1 MFRVEG
7 EFRQSLTSAFRGMP
21 MAVKIQCPTCRDGLI
36 TSEAELRRLPNDH
49 TITELLTFVKDTGK
63 SDIQYCTKHQMQ
75 PLNFFCEPCIQPVCC
90 DCTVIDHKEAKGH
103 VVVNVEEA
111 LEKYT
116 PILDDTMADIKT
128 QKLELA
134 GQRDALEQAGET
146 VDQIQQD
153 LTQHIRSVC
162 WAGMGEGRGGKGA
175 GRGGGQGGGT
185 SVIIVSGNCHKNL
198 KQE

>member
-1 MFRVEG
+1 M
-7 EFRQSLTSAFRGMP
+7 
-21 MAVKIQCPTCRDGLI
+21 
-36 TSEAELRRLPNDH
+36 
-49 TITELLTFVKDTGK
+49 
-63 SDIQYCTKHQMQ
+63 
-75 PLNFFCEPCIQPVCC
+75 
-90 DCTVIDHKEAKGH
+90 
-103 VVVNVEEA
+103 EEA

-162 WAGMGEGRGGKGA
+162 WAGMGEGRGG
-175 GRGGGQGGGT
+175 RGQGGAGGRAGGHLSLSLAVT
-185 SVIIVSGNCHKNL
+185 ATKI
-198 KQE
+198 

>member
-1 MFRVEG
+1 M
-7 EFRQSLTSAFRGMP
+7 
-21 MAVKIQCPTCRDGLI
+21 
-36 TSEAELRRLPNDH
+36 
-49 TITELLTFVKDTGK
+49 
-63 SDIQYCTKHQMQ
+63 
-75 PLNFFCEPCIQPVCC
+75 
-90 DCTVIDHKEAKGH
+90 
-103 VVVNVEEA
+103 VNVEEA

-162 WAGMGEGRGGKGA
+162 WAGR
-175 GRGGGQGGGT
+175 GGQGGAGGRGAGHLSLSLAVAAT
-185 SVIIVSGNCHKNL
+185 KI
-198 KQE
+198 